1 MLVDYAVE
9 NERSRAPSL
18 PRPNITNGSPGFVVQ
33 NPLQNNDFV
42 RTVKFM
48 VVGIPGYINIDV
60 HLIPFDELT
69 KRTRLLQPRGGR
81 VHLSLFD
88 A

>member
-1 MLVDYAVE
+1 
-9 NERSRAPSL
+9 
-18 PRPNITNGSPGFVVQ
+18 
-33 NPLQNNDFV
+33 
-42 RTVKFM
+42 M